1 MATYLLDG
9 TQSARLPRRPLSVRM
24 TVGGPNP
31 TGARLAAR
39 LASGA
44 EASVRVHSAG
54 MLIVPRV
61 DEELIITAVPDTG
74 RDQFDEDTVLHVMI
88 GPDSQNDPDADNAQ
102 LAPREVSGLSSIEL
116 ASIAPAGPDQVAIT
130 TRLVIADVPL
140 SQLANRAR
148 VACRGALGVDALPP
162 HAQVT
167 VGCVVD
173 CSSSMAPLVADGTVA
188 AAADVVVGVAAVVAG
203 GQAVTTVL
211 ADHRGTRLPDGPLAE
226 LGSRVTAGIAA
237 SGFGIG
243 ADLDAAVGQ
252 FSGTAGFIVVITDQA
267 LAVVPGGAKE
277 PLSLLVLSATPQHAT
292 RHRWASFPAPPPGA
306 VPASFYDANPYL
318 IDTAVTALVAP
329 LRTARTAP

>member
-61 DEELIITAVPDTG
+61 DEEIIIAAVPDTG

-88 GPDSQNDPDADNAQ
+88 GPDSHDPDADHAQ

-116 ASIAPAGPDQVAIT
+116 ASIAPAGPDQVAVT

-140 SQLANRAR
+140 SPLANRAR

-167 VGCVVD
+167 VGLVVD
-173 CSSSMAPLVADGTVA
+173 CSSSMAPLVADGTVYS
-188 AAADVVVGVAAVVAG
+188 AADVVVGVAAVVAG
-203 GQAVTTVL
+203 GQPVTTVL
-211 ADHRGTRLPDGPLAE
+211 ADQRGTRLPDGPLGE
-226 LGSRVTAGIAA
+226 LGSRVIKGVTG

-243 ADLDAAVGQ
+243 ADLDAAVSQ
-252 FSGTAGFIVVITDQA
+252 FAGTAGFIVVITDQA

-277 PLSLLVLSATPQHAT
+277 PLSALVLTATPQRAGQ
-292 RHRWASFPAPPPGA
+292 HRWASFPAPPPGA
-306 VPASFYDANPYL
+306 AAAPFYDANPYL
-318 IDTAVTALVAP
+318 IDTAVAGLVAP
-329 LRTARTAP
+329 LRAARLVQ